1 MLRCKDDCC
10 GQDKLIHASS
20 KQALKAELSGL
31 NTPEFQCSEL
41 SELSF
46 SEITKDLQKRD
57 RVWLMDSTAKTM
69 WRLYH
74 YYLLNWVHFGHE
86 KALEKFH
93 FNNAY
98 LMFQDVNKFPKL
110 CIRAN
115 LIFPWTWAWLTAEVA
130 AALRGKSRKIVRI
143 ARRETPWLRFK
154 FIGLLSL
161 FRLFL
166 LPLTF

>member
-1 MLRCKDDCC
+1 MLRCRDDCC

-57 RVWLMDSTAKTM
+57 RVWLMDWTAKKM

-98 LMFQDVNKFPKL
+98 LMFQNVNKFPKL

-115 LIFPWTWAWLTAEVA
+115 LTCKNFTNLYYTI
-130 AALRGKSRKIVRI
+130 KSTYRQLFQTVIS
-143 ARRETPWLRFK
+143 
-154 FIGLLSL
+154 LSL
-161 FRLFL
+161 LFAIFA
-166 LPLTF
+166 LPEGRYTS